1 MINETLKYQKMI
13 KLKLKRIR
21 KVVMQVCKSTKRWKD
36 VKTSKRLYMK
46 KDHYSQDRKSI
57 KSDRIQH
64 QLMDG
69 RFHKGDFFSKTWLV
83 HMRTLGINR
92 VWKKKSVKIK
102 GENRRAIRTGDKVEE
117 QAGLSRAT
125 LEISSRLSYDFPLW
139 KMSHSFY
146 RKIEWLLR

>member
-21 KVVMQVCKSTKRWKD
+21 KVVMQVCKSTKRRKD
-36 VKTSKRLYMK
+36 VKTGKRLYMK
-46 KDHYSQDRKSI
+46 KDHDSQDRKSI

-92 VWKKKSVKIK
+92 V
-102 GENRRAIRTGDKVEE
+102 
-117 QAGLSRAT
+117 
-125 LEISSRLSYDFPLW
+125 
-139 KMSHSFY
+139 
-146 RKIEWLLR
+146 